1 MGSSPELRASDAER
15 EQVAEALRSHAAE
28 GRLDPDELDH
38 RLGAAYAARTHGDLA
53 VLTPDFWPKWVLLAT
68 TVVAILRL
76 GGAHDRR
83 MG

>member
-1 MGSSPELRASDAER
+1 
-15 EQVAEALRSHAAE
+15 VALIVWAA
-28 GRLDPDELDH
+28 
-38 RLGAAYAARTHGDLA
+38 TGDG
-53 VLTPDFWPKWVLLAT
+53 PHDFWPKWVLLAT